1 MKNKIYD
8 TLIIGTGIYGI
19 NIARLLTSKFPE
31 MKIAL
36 IESNK
41 SLYNNNSIFNSGVLH
56 SGVYYKP
63 GSLKAKYC
71 VLGQKELIKYCD
83 GNQIP
88 IKKCGK
94 VIVGRENEYSVIQ
107 NLYKN
112 GLKNNVNLS
121 LIDLKSAQ
129 DIDKHI
135 VTDAEKVLYVPD
147 TSIVSPKLIYESV
160 LNSLKKKTNI
170 DILFDCKVINL
181 LNKNAFISN
190 KKNFKDSFMIQ
201 TEKNQILN
209 SKYVINCSGPSSD
222 KIAKLFDQSS
232 NYQNVHLKAIYH
244 KYQLKEDNM
253 PKTLVYPIPGPF
265 SLGLH
270 LTMEDETTLKFGP
283 SVDFPI
289 LSLKDLNYN
298 YKDFLRKNC
307 ELLKTFTIFRDYKQ
321 ILIEFRNNSYNFGF
335 KRLFEIYNRYDIK
348 DLKYIQKK
356 ILIRTPAINLKT
368 GSFESDFIIEHSKN
382 NIHLINFQS
391 PGWTSFLPVSRHI
404 MDLFDNNLN
413 NL

>member
-83 GNQIP
+83 ENQIP

-121 LIDLKSAQ
+121 LIDLKSGNAISLIFS
-129 DIDKHI
+129 DI
-135 VTDAEKVLYVPD
+135 P
-147 TSIVSPKLIYESV
+147 
-160 LNSLKKKTNI
+160 
-170 DILFDCKVINL
+170 
-181 LNKNAFISN
+181 
-190 KKNFKDSFMIQ
+190 
-201 TEKNQILN
+201 
-209 SKYVINCSGPSSD
+209 
-222 KIAKLFDQSS
+222 
-232 NYQNVHLKAIYH
+232 
-244 KYQLKEDNM
+244 
-253 PKTLVYPIPGPF
+253 
-265 SLGLH
+265 
-270 LTMEDETTLKFGP
+270 
-283 SVDFPI
+283 
-289 LSLKDLNYN
+289 
-298 YKDFLRKNC
+298 
-307 ELLKTFTIFRDYKQ
+307 
-321 ILIEFRNNSYNFGF
+321 
-335 KRLFEIYNRYDIK
+335 
-348 DLKYIQKK
+348 
-356 ILIRTPAINLKT
+356 
-368 GSFESDFIIEHSKN
+368 
-382 NIHLINFQS
+382 
-391 PGWTSFLPVSRHI
+391 
-404 MDLFDNNLN
+404 
-413 NL
+413 